1 MSPLLD
7 LLMATN
13 RANYPTEIVQ
23 SADLTPKLGD
33 WASRSGPMYQRLADA
48 IEDCVSYGVLGDVRL
63 PAERDLAAHL
73 GVSRGTVVAAYDAI
87 RAHGIA
93 RSVRGS
99 GTYLSPPRT
108 GAAGLPAPHESPL
121 FSKLLNAEQALID
134 LAMGALQ
141 TPEMLADVRIGLR
154 DAIGM
159 FPRHGYAPLGAPALR
174 EAIASYLTRAGRAG
188 PTDPRQ
194 VLVSAGGQGA
204 LSLIASGL
212 IKPGD
217 RVLVEA
223 PTYPGAI
230 EIFSRMGARI
240 EAIERDHA
248 GVIAGQLED
257 ALRAGPARL
266 LYLVPTCHNPTG
278 ATMSERRRR
287 EVLRLAADWRLLTV
301 EDTALAELADEPPP
315 DLSAI
320 APERVISIGSLSKC
334 YWPGLRIG
342 WIRAAP
348 EMVQRLG
355 RLRASV
361 DLGGPILDQAA
372 AVHLFNDFERATA
385 PVRGAARERLT
396 LLVERLRLRL
406 PDWEFDEPSGGWSVW
421 GAMPWGSAE
430 RFAQF
435 ALRQGVAVATGGP
448 MAPDDRY
455 SGHVRLSAGP
465 SPPEIA
471 RGVDLLA
478 RAWEQMAAKPNAVA
492 EAITLPV

>member
-1 MSPLLD
+1 M
-7 LLMATN
+7 
-13 RANYPTEIVQ
+13 
-23 SADLTPKLGD
+23 
-33 WASRSGPMYQRLADA
+33 
-48 IEDCVSYGVLGDVRL
+48 
-63 PAERDLAAHL
+63 
-73 GVSRGTVVAAYDAI
+73 
-87 RAHGIA
+87 
-93 RSVRGS
+93 
-99 GTYLSPPRT
+99 SPPRT
-108 GAAGLPAPHESPL
+108 GAAGVPAPYQAPL

-141 TPEMLADVRIGLR
+141 TPEVLADARVSLQ

-174 EAIASYLTRAGRAG
+174 EAIASCLTRAGRAG

-194 VLVSAGGQGA
+194 VLVTAGGQGA
-204 LSLIASGL
+204 LSLIAAGL

-278 ATMSERRRR
+278 TTMSERRRH
-287 EVLRLAADWRLLTV
+287 EVLRVAADWRLVTV
-301 EDTALAELADEPPP
+301 EDTALADLADDPPP

-320 APERVISIGSLSKC
+320 TAERVISIGSLSKC
-334 YWPGLRIG
+334 YWPGLRVG
-342 WIRAAP
+342 WVRAAP

-361 DLGGPILDQAA
+361 DLGGPVLDQAA
-372 AVHLFNDFERATA
+372 AVHVFNDFERATA
-385 PVRGAARERLT
+385 PVRAAARERLT
-396 LLVERLRLRL
+396 LLVGRLRLRL

-421 GAMPWGSAE
+421 AALPLGE
-430 RFAQF
+430 RR
-435 ALRQGVAVATGGP
+435 ALRPVRAPARRVHRDRRADGSGRSLQRSRATQRGAVAPRDRPRRRPAGARVGADGCQDQRERRGDHAASLSETPAGG
-448 MAPDDRY
+448 
-455 SGHVRLSAGP
+455 SHGP
-465 SPPEIA
+465 
-471 RGVDLLA
+471 L
-478 RAWEQMAAKPNAVA
+478 W
-492 EAITLPV
+492 